1 MEKLKGFLKSR
12 KFAFA
17 LVSLFPLFVFYL
29 SVRLLVRHTVVNIS
43 FALTFILVPALAWI
57 LLYLTVFSNKKA
69 IAKAFLSVCILA
81 VSAVLFLG
89 LISFGCFE
97 KHVCHKNE
105 KVEEAYSEIES
116 IYLPKLSE
124 VGNPISIEYHYH
136 HSSQMIFDSD
146 TDTLICK
153 YDEENY
159 EKQKELLDER
169 YVFQNSDGLKAWVP
183 TTIDGYLFRML
194 SKDEYDLYYPKNI
207 VYIATNDETKEIV
220 YMNYYDD
227 DLDYIESSDEF
238 IKNDCGWNYIR

>member
-12 KFAFA
+12 KFGFA

-57 LLYLTVFSNKKA
+57 LLYFTVFSNKKTA
-69 IAKAFLSVCILA
+69 VKTGLSVCILA
-81 VSAVLFLG
+81 ISAVLFLG
-89 LISFGCFE
+89 LISFGIFE
-97 KHVCHKNE
+97 EYICYKNE
-105 KVEEAYSEIES
+105 KAETAYSEIENR
-116 IYLPKLSE
+116 YMPKLSE
-124 VGNPISIEYHYH
+124 VGNPISIEYHYFCLT
-136 HSSQMIFDSD
+136 QMIFASD

-169 YVFQNSDGLKAWVP
+169 YVFQNSDGLKAWAP
-183 TTIDGYLFRML
+183 TTIDGYEFRML

-207 VYIATNDETKEIV
+207 IYIATNDETKEIV

-227 DLDYIESSDEF
+227 DLDYIDSLAEF
-238 IKNDCGWNYIR
+238 IENDCGWKYIR